1 MSMRDIH
8 KAVREEIDKKIVEEV
23 EREAVSV
30 EIQAKAI
37 ELLRSGEIK
46 NPNDLV
52 LKLGVSLDVAENLFE
67 RILSNEKIIAS
78 SVTKVVDKLK
88 RLLDDAKEYSEH
100 LEKKTSEISK
110 LIAEIDDK
118 IVEVIKYQS
127 YAEKS
132 FQKLKEK
139 LIKLG
144 ADAEKYGVLS
154 EIIKS
159 IEKKYKDLKEYI
171 DKDLKR
177 YIESLFTKNEN
188 EIKSLI
194 EKITNQEKIF
204 NNMKADI
211 ERLKILM
218 TEIDIGLGY
227 RFNFKENT
235 CKFMD
240 EEGYCK
246 GFAYLNPI
254 QGLYMKSVIEYDR
267 IKYYINVNRHRY
279 VCLACPYYTPRYK
292 VSSPQKTS

>member
-1 MSMRDIH
+1 M
-8 KAVREEIDKKIVEEV
+8 
-23 EREAVSV
+23 
-30 EIQAKAI
+30 
-37 ELLRSGEIK
+37 LRSGEIK
-46 NPNDLV
+46 NFNDLV
-52 LKLGVSLDVAENLFE
+52 LKLDVSLDVAENLFE

-159 IEKKYKDLKEYI
+159 LEKKYKDLKEYI

-188 EIKSLI
+188 KIKSLI

-204 NNMKADI
+204 NNMKTDI

-218 TEIDIGLGY
+218 TEINIGLGY
-227 RFNFKENT
+227 RFDFKENT
-235 CKFMD
+235 CIYMD
-240 EEGYCK
+240 EEGYCREA
-246 GFAYLNPI
+246 AYLKPI
-254 QGLYMKSVIEYDR
+254 QGLCIQ
-267 IKYYINVNRHRY
+267 
-279 VCLACPYYTPRYK
+279 T
-292 VSSPQKTS
+292 

>member
-1 MSMRDIH
+1 
-8 KAVREEIDKKIVEEV
+8 
-23 EREAVSV
+23 
-30 EIQAKAI
+30 
-37 ELLRSGEIK
+37 LLRSGEIK
-46 NPNDLV
+46 NFNDLV
-52 LKLGVSLDVAENLFE
+52 LKLDVSLDVAENLFE

-188 EIKSLI
+188 KIKSLI

-204 NNMKADI
+204 NNMKTDI

-218 TEIDIGLGY
+218 TEINIGLGY
-227 RFNFKENT
+227 RFDFKENT
-235 CKFMD
+235 CIYMD
-240 EEGYCK
+240 EEGYCREA
-246 GFAYLNPI
+246 AYLKPI
-254 QGLYMKSVIEYDR
+254 QGLCIQ
-267 IKYYINVNRHRY
+267 
-279 VCLACPYYTPRYK
+279 T
-292 VSSPQKTS
+292 